1 LQVAEAEGRV
11 KNVIEILALQALS
24 LQMQGKTKAA
34 LLPLK
39 RALALTEPE
48 GYIRTFVD
56 MGKPMQE
63 LLHRALSPGR
73 TAGYIRKLLAA
84 FDEAANIQN
93 TPTLHHTSTPLSERE
108 LDVLRYIA
116 AGKSNQEIA
125 REFVV
130 AVSTIKTHVNNI
142 FVKLGVHS
150 RTQAIARARKLGLS
164 L

>member
-1 LQVAEAEGRV
+1 
-11 KNVIEILALQALS
+11 
-24 LQMQGKTKAA
+24 
-34 LLPLK
+34 
-39 RALALTEPE
+39 
-48 GYIRTFVD
+48 

-84 FDEAANIQN
+84 FDEAANMQN

-108 LDVLRYIA
+108 LDVLRRIA
-116 AGKSNQEIA
+116 SGKSNQEIA

-150 RTQAIARARKLGLS
+150 RTQAIARARELRLS